1 MKYHQQQQS
10 FFLEKKRICTNQEMI
25 QTVVDETIDASLNE
39 GQLTKEELIAQK
51 QKESL
56 AKRRSFLVRMV
67 SDPKCYNPKIV
78 RHLNMANHRKMSQDL
93 YRDRTLMQVLFG
105 SFKKV
110 AQLFCTSSGKQ
121 SPIASVP
128 VGCLSPPGLAA
139 LVSCFTAFS

>member
-1 MKYHQQQQS
+1 MA
-10 FFLEKKRICTNQEMI
+10 LELNYVTEPLF

-121 SPIASVP
+121 SPIANVP

-139 LVSCFTAFS
+139 LP

>member
-1 MKYHQQQQS
+1 MNYVTEPL
-10 FFLEKKRICTNQEMI
+10 F
-25 QTVVDETIDASLNE
+25 QTVVDETIDASLNQ

-121 SPIASVP
+121 SPIANVP
-128 VGCLSPPGLAA
+128 VGCLSPPALNTNFNFEEENESMCIALSQTGLQ
-139 LVSCFTAFS
+139 TPI